1 MSYGQLQ
8 RLEQDSAELGHY
20 MEKLL
25 KRGNSALAQKIEAKK
40 QYLDDKIESTKEELA
55 A

>member
-1 MSYGQLQ
+1 MSYSQIQ

-25 KRGNSALAQKIEAKK
+25 KRGKSALALKIEAKK
-40 QYLDDKIESTKEELA
+40 QYLDDKIESAKEELVN
-55 A
+55 